1 MQCSTSTSNMLVCTQ
16 PLLVVQSMIHSLV
29 ANPEVF
35 SVSPDGDGL
44 SSDCGGQEVGG

>member
-1 MQCSTSTSNMLVCTQ
+1 MQSSTSTSNMLVRTQ
-16 PLLVVQSMIHSLV
+16 PLLVVQSMIHTV

-35 SVSPDGDGL
+35 IVSPDGDGL